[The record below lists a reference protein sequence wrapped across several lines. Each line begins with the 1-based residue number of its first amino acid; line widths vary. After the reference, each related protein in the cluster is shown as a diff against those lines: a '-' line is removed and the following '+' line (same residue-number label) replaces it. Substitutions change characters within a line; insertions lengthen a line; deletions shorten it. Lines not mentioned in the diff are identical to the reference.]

1 MEFQKKTS
9 IGKSSWIVKILVK
22 ITIVVILFFI
32 IVLLVDKIQFPFP
45 NQKIEKIIKNENL
58 KIIK

>member
-9 IGKSSWIVKILVK
+9 TGKSSWIIKI
-22 ITIVVILFFI
+22 ITKLAIVGILFFL
-32 IVLLVDKIQFPFP
+32 IVLLIDKIQFPFP
-45 NQKIEKIIKNENL
+45 NQKIEKIIENEKL